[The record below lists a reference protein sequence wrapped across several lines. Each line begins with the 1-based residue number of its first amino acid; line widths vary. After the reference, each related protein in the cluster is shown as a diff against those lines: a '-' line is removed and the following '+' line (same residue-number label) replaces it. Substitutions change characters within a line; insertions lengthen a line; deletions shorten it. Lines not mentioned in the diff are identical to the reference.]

1 MTPPTA
7 SRVGRDARGP
17 ERPPDSTT
25 ATLAVIVMGSPA
37 DRDHAGAI
45 ADALRGFHIDVV
57 QRVGS
62 AHRTPE
68 HVLAILRDHDADPRP
83 KVFITVAGRSNAL
96 SGFTDPQVA
105 APVIACPPPGPEIDA
120 WSSLR
125 MPPGVGPAVILEPVN
140 AALFAAKVLGAHD
153 PQVARAVAA
162 FQAAQRDRVTTVDD
176 TLQVAQGTR
185 DEGSP

>member
-1 MTPPTA
+1 
-7 SRVGRDARGP
+7 V
-17 ERPPDSTT
+17 
-25 ATLAVIVMGSPA
+25 TLAVIVMGSPA
-37 DRDHAGAI
+37 DRDHARAI
-45 ADALRGFHIDVV
+45 ADALRGFHVGVV

-68 HVLAILRDHDADPRP
+68 HVLALLRDHDADPRP

-96 SGFTDPQVA
+96 SGFTDPQVS
-105 APVIACPPPGPEIDA
+105 APVIACPPPGPEVDA

-125 MPPGVGPAVILEPVN
+125 MPPGVGCAVVLEAVN
-140 AALFAAKVLGAHD
+140 AALFAAKVLSAHD

-162 FQAAQRDRVTTVDD
+162 FQAAQRDRVTTADD
-176 TLQVAQGTR
+176 ALQAAHSTR